1 MSPGPCR
8 GFSLALPVYSD
19 GVLQQESVLSA
30 GTHPYLKPARKWHAI
45 VFVVGAVAL
54 GGIWLA
60 NQSQRGAIGPV
71 SAEATWMPRHPS
83 DRWECI
89 VIHHSASDIGGAD
102 RFDQW
107 HKARGWD
114 GLGYDFV
121 IGNGTDTPDG
131 RVEVG
136 FRWDEQARGAHCKTP
151 DEYYNSHGI
160 GICLVGNFDHY
171 NPTAAQMKSLVRLCR
186 FLCKHFHISPD
197 EICTH
202 GGVTGKTDCPGKNF
216 DVDDLRDKVRGG

>member
-1 MSPGPCR
+1 MSPGLRR
-8 GFSLALPVYSD
+8 GFSLAIRHYSD
-19 GVLQQESVLSA
+19 AGFQLERSVSA
-30 GTHPYLKPARKWHAI
+30 GTHPYLKPARKWHAM

-60 NQSQRGAIGPV
+60 SQSQRRGIGPV
-71 SAEATWMPRHPS
+71 SAEAAWMPTRPS
-83 DRWECI
+83 DRWQCI
-89 VIHHSASDIGGAD
+89 VIHHSASDIGGAN

-131 RVEVG
+131 KVEIG
-136 FRWDEQARGAHCKTP
+136 FRWEEQARGAHCKTP
-151 DEYYNSHGI
+151 DEYYNLHGI
-160 GICLVGNFDHY
+160 GICLVGNFDNY
-171 NPTAAQMKSLVRLCR
+171 SPSAAQMKSLIRLCR
-186 FLCKHFHISPD
+186 FLCKRFRISPD
-197 EICTH
+197 EIYTH

-216 DVDDLRDKVRGG
+216 DLDGLRDDVRGS